1 MKTRVGLWIDHRK
14 AVVVALTEKG
24 GEMGLVLS
32 RVERQLRRTGD
43 SPLRGRCEPES
54 VPAEDVRQKMF
65 TGHLNMYYGAVAA
78 SLRDAGSIYIFGPGE
93 AKLELKKHLKKINMG
108 DRIMGM
114 ESADKMTDRQIAAKV
129 RQYFAEQEPIRK
141 PR

>member
-24 GEMGLVLS
+24 GEMGLILS

-54 VPAEDVRQKMF
+54 VPAEDVRQRVF

-78 SLRDAGSIYIFGPGE
+78 SLTPLAG
-93 AKLELKKHLKKINMG
+93 AL
-108 DRIMGM
+108 R
-114 ESADKMTDRQIAAKV
+114 ATVAIAAAIV
-129 RQYFAEQEPIRK
+129 AALAAFSSTRARLAGLSST
-141 PR
+141 